1 VVNSSYAMLQRLK
14 AAWNWLPVIVRAIIL
29 GFVVLTIGST
39 VTFLPLLGNLKFHP
53 EIPWAFPMTVVVL
66 AIYGAYFSGWGPP
79 AGTRD
84 ARKRLARAS
93 LPSAR
98 IWRAA
103 IPAMVFGI
111 IALVAL
117 RLLLPSLMPVR
128 APSVSIALSSYSL
141 PTIIGALLS
150 IATIAGVTEEIAFRG
165 YMQKLLEEAYGI
177 VPAVLIVGIMFW
189 VAHLDHGIT
198 ITHLPFQMSAS
209 IALGLLAYL
218 TRSLI
223 PAMIAHG
230 AADILLQPAYLLR
243 HPEFVWKALSARPVW
258 EGVTSTFP
266 GGTINNRTGAVAQTH
281 VCRRPI
287 SNLHDRRL
295 GRGDKHTARRVC
307 LHQPATGKPIE
318 CIVTPQGVFGFQ
330 LLET

>member
-1 VVNSSYAMLQRLK
+1 MRLQIK
-14 AAWNWLPVIVRAIIL
+14 AAWNWLPVILRAMIL
-29 GFVVLTIGST
+29 GWVLLTIGST

-53 EIPWAFPMTVVVL
+53 EIPWAFPVTLVIL
-66 AIYGAYFSGWGPP
+66 TLYGTYFSGWGPP
-79 AGTRD
+79 VATRE
-84 ARKRLARAS
+84 ARKKLARAS
-93 LPSAR
+93 LPVAQ

-103 IPAMVFGI
+103 IPVMVFGV

-117 RLLLPSLMPVR
+117 RLLLPSLMPVP
-128 APSVSIALSSYSL
+128 APSVSISLSTYPL

-150 IATIAGVTEEIAFRG
+150 IATIAAVTEEIAFRG
-165 YMQKLLEEAYGI
+165 YMQKPLEEAYGI

-209 IALGLLAYL
+209 IALGFLAYL

-230 AADILLQPAYLLR
+230 AADILLQPAYLFR

-258 EGVTSTFP
+258 DGVASTFP
-266 GGTINNRTGAVAQTH
+266 QRLLAITRALSPKHMFAGDQFQIFVIVVWILLISAVLTVFAF
-281 VCRRPI
+281 V
-287 SNLHDRRL
+287 NLVR
-295 GRGDKHTARRVC
+295 
-307 LHQPATGKPIE
+307 ATRSR
-318 CIVTPQGVFGFQ
+318 
-330 LLET
+330 